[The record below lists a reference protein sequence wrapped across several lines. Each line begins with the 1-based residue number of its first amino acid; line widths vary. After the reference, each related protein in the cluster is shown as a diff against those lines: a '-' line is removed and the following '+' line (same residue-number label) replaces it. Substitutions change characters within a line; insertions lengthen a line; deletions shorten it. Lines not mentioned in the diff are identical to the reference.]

1 MKKYLKNSF
10 IRSMNE
16 RKEYYLFDIPVY
28 MLNYLPDHIDVNYVL
43 DELKELLPYE
53 FFNTLEG
60 IYIGEFPDLKDRD
73 IQAMLKDSVIYLSSF
88 KDFPEVTEEII
99 IKDIVHEIAHLVE
112 DEYYNEIFGDYRLES
127 EYNGK
132 KKRLVDMLRSNG
144 VSFPGMGSLFFA
156 EDSVDELDDFLYK
169 ELGYNNIIPLTTG
182 LFSSP
187 YSVTSIR
194 EYFANGFEE
203 YVMGDKRYIKEIS
216 PILYQKIDD
225 LFISIGVE

>member
-1 MKKYLKNSF
+1 MKNYLKNSF
-10 IRSMNE
+10 IKSMNE

-28 MLNYLPDHIDVNYVL
+28 MLNYLPDHIDINYVL
-43 DELKELLPYE
+43 DELKETVPYE

-60 IYIGEFPDLKDRD
+60 IYIGEFPELKDRD
-73 IQAMLKDSVIYLSSF
+73 IQAMLKDGVIYLSSF

-99 IKDIVHEIAHLVE
+99 IKDIIHEVAHLVE
-112 DEYYNEIFGDYRLES
+112 DEYYHEIFGDYRLEA

-194 EYFANGFEE
+194 EYFATGFEE
-203 YVMGDKRYIKEIS
+203 YIMGDKKYIKEIS
-216 PILYQKIDD
+216 PILYEKIDD
-225 LFISIGVE
+225 LFVSIGAV